1 MNEEKESLVKQ
12 LEMLQIEYEKPSLEY
27 KLEELNHSQAM
38 RLLLCDSVVKAVVV
52 KDNILELLLKTK
64 VTGKD
69 LAALNSKKMEMWWN
83 VKGK

>member
-1 MNEEKESLVKQ
+1 
-12 LEMLQIEYEKPSLEY
+12 
-27 KLEELNHSQAM
+27 M